1 VKTERSDAELI
12 RGAAVDAAAFGE
24 LYERHARA
32 VFGWFERRLT
42 WAAADLTAET
52 FARAWL
58 WRGRFRD
65 ERAGSALP
73 WLFGIAANVLRQSVR
88 HDRVETGARE
98 RLGLLRA

>member
-1 VKTERSDAELI
+1 
-12 RGAAVDAAAFGE
+12 
-24 LYERHARA
+24 
-32 VFGWFERRLT
+32 
-42 WAAADLTAET
+42 
-52 FARAWL
+52 L

-73 WLFGIAANVLRQSVR
+73 WLFGIAANVLRESVR